1 MKGCFEF
8 KIKDKE
14 KIHGVGFRL
23 KIAERIP
30 DDLDGR
36 VENENGFVK
45 VTLQGE
51 EKRVKKF
58 YNKLKRELGGN
69 PIVFLELKSIPD
81 TLIRTDR
88 FFHKLECEQMGKFVD
103 VGLEMRD
110 AIKEMKDAI
119 IELPEKIAKAIKT
132 I

>member
-30 DDLDGR
+30 DDLEGR

-51 EKRVKKF
+51 EKRVGEF
-58 YNKLKRELGGN
+58 YNKLKGELSGN
-69 PIVFLELKSIPD
+69 PIVFLELKPIPD
-81 TLIRTDR
+81 TIIRTER
-88 FFHKLECEQMGKFVD
+88 FFHKLECEQLGKFVD

-110 AIKEMKDAI
+110 AIKE
-119 IELPEKIAKAIKT
+119 LPEKIAKAIKGK
-132 I
+132 

>member
-1 MKGCFEF
+1 MKGYFEF

-14 KIHGVGFRL
+14 KIRDVGFRL

-30 DDLDGR
+30 DDLEAR

-51 EKRVKKF
+51 EKRVGEF
-58 YNKLKRELGGN
+58 YNKLKGELSGN

-81 TLIRTDR
+81 TIIRTER
-88 FFHKLECEQMGKFVD
+88 FFHKLECEQLGKFVD

-110 AIKEMKDAI
+110 AIKE
-119 IELPEKIAKAIKT
+119 LPDKIAKAINGK
-132 I
+132 

>member
-14 KIHGVGFRL
+14 KIHDIGFRL

-30 DDLDGR
+30 DDLEGR

-51 EKRVKKF
+51 EKRVEEF
-58 YNKLKRELGGN
+58 YNKLKEELSGN
-69 PIVFLELKSIPD
+69 PTVFLELKPIPD

-88 FFHKLECEQMGKFVD
+88 FFHKLECEQLGKFVD

-110 AIKEMKDAI
+110 AIKE
-119 IELPEKIAKAIKT
+119 LPEKLAKAIKEK
-132 I
+132 